1 MKDIVLRETSFH
13 IGECRFP
20 KDCEVDR
27 LQIKF
32 NIFES
37 YILKKYTNKQHKD
50 YNVKWCLGIENIQ
63 TYIKEHWQ
71 IKIKDGRAQ
80 AKGALDKHSE
90 FGTLLFPNE
99 MSKVRNHIIYP
110 KVHESPQY
118 TFVYGVDVK
127 DCFLTINYFNQ
138 HNNYSGITLPLKNN
152 HFIMFNS
159 DLNYCFEKNKTEDVN
174 TIHTT
179 LYRLL

>member
-63 TYIKEHWQ
+63 TYIKEHW
-71 IKIKDGRAQ
+71 
-80 AKGALDKHSE
+80 
-90 FGTLLFPNE
+90 
-99 MSKVRNHIIYP
+99 
-110 KVHESPQY
+110 
-118 TFVYGVDVK
+118 
-127 DCFLTINYFNQ
+127 FLTINYFNQ